1 MYALS
6 TIVLYFQTK
15 TKVCYKNLS
24 MMFCKCAISLEWYE
38 ILRSLYLYVFFTL
51 QWCIVLSDILAQ
63 LSHKVIT
70 YKYVIHYQL
79 KKRILIFSRRK
90 SIVLKRGWVVYK
102 LTIRL
107 SFDFLIWFCKLKTYY
122 KETIHISWS
131 FDFLRYIFIALFTT
145 LRYMKQN
152 NKVLQV

>member
-1 MYALS
+1 M
-6 TIVLYFQTK
+6 I
-15 TKVCYKNLS
+15 
-24 MMFCKCAISLEWYE
+24 FCKCAISLEWYE
-38 ILRSLYLYVFFTL
+38 ILRSLYFIIFFYL
-51 QWCIVLSDILAQ
+51 RMMHNLIRYSRPI

-79 KKRILIFSRRK
+79 KKRILISSRRK
-90 SIVLKRGWVVYK
+90 SIVLKDYK

-107 SFDFLIWFCKLKTYY
+107 SLDVLIWFFNLKTCYE
-122 KETIHISWS
+122 ETIHISWS
-131 FDFLRYIFIALFTT
+131 FDFLRYIFIALFRT